1 MSTHVRSSI
10 SAGFQDV
17 QDVAVDILT
26 GDIIFVGDNTLYKM
40 ITGGQVVVL
49 HSEYILIQSLAVD
62 HTKR

>member
-1 MSTHVRSSI
+1 MPDQ
-10 SAGFQDV
+10 QDV

-40 ITGGQVVVL
+40 VTGGQVVPL
-49 HSEYILIQSLAVD
+49 FSEFMPIQSLALD